1 MRFLSTQPQAVSPP
15 VSQQANNQQR
25 ERTQKVFDA
34 IKSNVDNNTATP
46 FRAGDISQTLR
57 DGGFPLG
64 SWEVRGELSVLA
76 DIKLIELNAVAADWR
91 LTDIGAGVSKLSD
104 LE

>member
-1 MRFLSTQPQAVSPP
+1 M
-15 VSQQANNQQR
+15 SQQATNQQR

-64 SWEVRGELSVLA
+64 SWEVRGEFSALA
-76 DIKLIELNAVAADWR
+76 QINMIELSAAAADWR
-91 LTDIGAGVSKLSD
+91 LTDTGASVSKLSD